1 MSEESARTGPVM
13 LVCTSVLRRA
23 PLRIGGL
30 GERITFHRTVRVA
43 VIAYGAAGVFLG
55 FVIGALVTI
64 FVGGFNLIV
73 YATAGGG
80 MLGVAAESWSPL
92 RGESMLRWLGLMVT
106 TSARRR
112 VEMEGASRRVY
123 IGLCALNRVA
133 AGPVHLRGA
142 AVETDRPPLERRGR
156 RSRAALDQATPDSI
170 DRPTRRSR
178 RPKVL
183 ASDGRAA

>member
-1 MSEESARTGPVM
+1 MSDESTRTGPVM

-43 VIAYGAAGVFLG
+43 VIAYGAVGVFVG
-55 FVIGALVTI
+55 FVAGALISI

-73 YATAGGG
+73 YATATGG

-92 RGESMLRWLGLMVT
+92 RGESILRWLGLMVT
-106 TSARRR
+106 TSARRQ

-142 AVETDRPPLERRGR
+142 AVEAERPALGRRGR
-156 RSRAALDQATPDSI
+156 PSREPLRTPSADGFDLSQ
-170 DRPTRRSR
+170 PTGRRVHM
-178 RPKVL
+178 P
-183 ASDGRAA
+183 SDGRAA